1 MSYVGRT
8 EHVHNVQQN
17 GGWCS
22 YTLECVRNNV
32 TSKKM
37 QKKHYIPCR
46 CMHERETV
54 MQSGE
59 NPAMLVVCVCVKQFF
74 THTVPSEQNTRSSSF
89 TWHDASLFLIFIG
102 NCSVCECSYFHGS
115 ESRAMKSS
123 LSLDLN

>member
-1 MSYVGRT
+1 MWVEQNMSK
-8 EHVHNVQQN
+8 NVQQN

-37 QKKHYIPCR
+37 QKNIIIPCR

-59 NPAMLVVCVCVKQFF
+59 NPAMLVVCVCVKQFL
-74 THTVPSEQNTRSSSF
+74 HTLYILNKTK
-89 TWHDASLFLIFIG
+89 DFL
-102 NCSVCECSYFHGS
+102 
-115 ESRAMKSS
+115 
-123 LSLDLN
+123 LSLGMMHPLPHVNKQLLYVSVQTFMDLSQEP